1 LTKKLHILFLCS
13 WYPSKVLP
21 TNGDFIERHAEAVN
35 LLHKISVV
43 HIISDKSISK
53 SKIEINTINNV
64 HTCIGYITHTSN
76 PFLKLIR
83 YFNMYKRLLTKIG
96 DFDLIHLN
104 VLFPFGLLALH
115 QKITKKKP
123 FIISEHWTGYLKSQ
137 NHKISSF
144 QKMLLKIITKN
155 AVFVCPVSQELMMA
169 MENFGLKGNYKPVG
183 NVIDTTTFSQ
193 NLDKELLFT
202 IIHISSLND
211 PQKNIFGMLRTA
223 KKLEDK
229 IDGFT
234 WKFIGGLSE
243 NYDSLIDELAFEKA
257 SIQFIDHV
265 PQKELAIQLQKAHI
279 YVSFS
284 NYETF
289 GITLAE
295 AVACGTFVIST
306 NTGILNEAS
315 KKEYFSI
322 IPIND
327 EDALLNE
334 ILHQKNNPL
343 NLDSKEM
350 NTYIKELF
358 SPKIIAEKFSDLY
371 YKSLNSNS

>member
-13 WYPSKVLP
+13 WYPSRVLP
-21 TNGDFIERHAEAVN
+21 TNGDFIQRHAEAVS
-35 LLHKISVV
+35 LQHKVSVL
-43 HIISDKSISK
+43 HIISDKSISN
-53 SKIEINTINNV
+53 SKIELNTLNNV
-64 HTCIGYITHTSN
+64 HTYIGYIKHTSN
-76 PFLKLIR
+76 PFLKLMR
-83 YFNMYKRLLTKIG
+83 YFNTYKRILTKIG
-96 DFDLIHLN
+96 GFDLIHLN

-137 NHKISSF
+137 NHKISAF
-144 QKMLLKIITKN
+144 QKILLKIITKN
-155 AVFVCPVSQELMMA
+155 AAFVCPVGQELMMA

-183 NVIDTTTFSQ
+183 NVIDTTTFFQ

-243 NYDSLIDELAFEKA
+243 KYDSLIDELAFEKA